1 MKTIGVIVIALAMLI
16 ALTGVVMA
24 DQVVPAVPE
33 VQGISSSVSIV
44 CEGTVQ
50 NSAALGWQLANQD
63 VISGDQG
70 LAPRGDGYSTSWNSM
85 LDPTQV
91 QYSTT
96 YDASTVAQH
105 GQTTFIKS
113 MAVGTG
119 NKLLTQSNVK
129 ANTES
134 TFFATDD
141 GGNILGTES
150 IMIDGAAMPTSAS
163 DRILCPF
170 GNAGE
175 NVIPAYCNIA
185 TANSKYDLVI
195 GSVVSTANDRFV
207 GTDATIPVELGLTL
221 NVKPYQV
228 VGQGMAQAQGSA
240 TSTFKV
246 SVKEGRHGYIG
257 NVTDLVA
264 QGRLYTT
271 GNGAQPYMDYVN
283 PGLSWWREE
292 AQSVWHPGVQPLHW
306 NDVGLLIASGNMT
319 GVGIGPKNE
328 DLTYTETSTAVGA
341 FSYNAA
347 YNFGSG
353 PSPMP

>member
-185 TANSKYDLVI
+185 TANSKYDLVV

-246 SVKEGRHGYIG
+246 SVKEGRHGYLG
-257 NVTDLVA
+257 NVSALA
-264 QGRLYTT
+264 QQGRLYTDASSL
-271 GNGAQPYMDYVN
+271 GYKDYVN
-283 PGLSWWREE
+283 G
-292 AQSVWHPGVQPLHW
+292 AHVANVWHPSVQPLNW

-341 FSYNAA
+341 FSYNAG
-347 YNFGSG
+347 YNYGSG
-353 PSPMP
+353 LSPMP